1 MLYSVYGATAIVI
14 LLAIILVAMLNEM
27 REFLGDKG
35 IDFCWMYG
43 SFDRYLS
50 SHLGSICVD
59 AGALLILYSLACR
72 DWLKSYLAV
81 WAAWWLEDPL
91 LSFFDTRF
99 C

>member
-35 IDFCWMYG
+35 IDFCWMYR

-50 SHLGSICVD
+50 THLGPS
-59 AGALLILYSLACR
+59 
-72 DWLKSYLAV
+72 
-81 WAAWWLEDPL
+81 AWMQAH
-91 LSFFDTRF
+91 